1 MLRTFRLAAV
11 QLALAAMM
19 LRALL
24 PMGWMPNPDGFA
36 QSPLVI
42 CLMDMPSGMPQ
53 AMDMSHDMD
62 MSKPMGMDMHGH
74 DHGQQQSNEQCPF
87 AAAPH
92 VAAPFT
98 IAEIAPPSE
107 LAHFAE
113 TPVSRTQ
120 FAFALD
126 YHPQSPRA
134 PPTIA

>member
-11 QLALAAMM
+11 QLALAAMV

-42 CLMDMPSGMPQ
+42 CLMDMPSGM
-53 AMDMSHDMD
+53 DMSHAMD
-62 MSKPMGMDMHGH
+62 MSKPMDMDMHGH
-74 DHGQQQSNEQCPF
+74 DHGQQQNNEQCPF

-92 VAAPFT
+92 IAAPFT
-98 IAEIAPPSE
+98 IAELAPPSE

-113 TPVSRTQ
+113 KPASRTLP
-120 FAFALD
+120 ALALD

-134 PPTIA
+134 PPASI

>member
-1 MLRTFRLAAV
+1 MVRTFRLAAV

-36 QSPLVI
+36 QSPLTI
-42 CLMDMPSGMPQ
+42 CLMDMPTG
-53 AMDMSHDMD
+53 MDMSAMD
-62 MSKPMGMDMHGH
+62 MSKPMDMDMQGHGH
-74 DHGQQQSNEQCPF
+74 DHGQQNNEQCPF

-92 VAAPFT
+92 VAAPVT

-107 LAHFAE
+107 MARFAE
-113 TPVSRTQ
+113 KPVHRAEQ
-120 FAFALD
+120 ALAFA

-134 PPTIA
+134 PPGIA

>member
-42 CLMDMPSGMPQ
+42 CLMDMPSGM
-53 AMDMSHDMD
+53 D
-62 MSKPMGMDMHGH
+62 MSKPMGMDMQGHGQG
-74 DHGQQQSNEQCPF
+74 HGQQQNNEQCPF

-92 VAAPFT
+92 IAASVA
-98 IAEIAPPSE
+98 IAELAPPSE
-107 LAHFAE
+107 LARIVEKPA
-113 TPVSRTQ
+113 SR
-120 FAFALD
+120 ALTALAVD

-134 PPTIA
+134 PPTLT